1 MEKVF
6 PLSCVRSPGTFSSK
20 NPLGF
25 LANKNRMISKNKVPL
40 VSSNPRRFPAL
51 EKGWQGK
58 PANKISKLGTA
69 FVSICVTS
77 PCGVSLK

>member
-20 NPLGF
+20 NLLGF
-25 LANKNRMISKNKVPL
+25 LANKKRMISKNKVPL
-40 VSSNPRRFPAL
+40 VSSSPRRFPAL

-58 PANKISKLGTA
+58 PANNTSKLGIS
-69 FVSICVTS
+69 FVLICVIS